1 MKYYNLLGQFSY
13 TKNAPPN
20 PDAPEAGP
28 YVYTEPPGFGDNKG
42 VATIQG
48 VVTGPVDKKG
58 HNEKLKDSGLDEVE
72 DFAEFSFGE
81 KEVPDVSNAVRTLS
95 QREYATIKNL
105 DDIKKLS
112 QNRTFSTNQINR
124 LKSDRKFSKFLKG
137 LKNGINIF
145 IKS

>member
-42 VATIQG
+42 LI
-48 VVTGPVDKKG
+48 VTSFTDTKTGEGSLGPADKEG
-58 HNEKLKDSGLDEVE
+58 HKEKLKDSGLDEDE
-72 DFAEFSFGE
+72 DFTQFSFGE
-81 KEVPDVSNAVRTLS
+81 KEVPDVSDAVRTLS

-105 DDIKKLS
+105 DDIKK
-112 QNRTFSTNQINR
+112 
-124 LKSDRKFSKFLKG
+124 
-137 LKNGINIF
+137 
-145 IKS
+145 IKSK